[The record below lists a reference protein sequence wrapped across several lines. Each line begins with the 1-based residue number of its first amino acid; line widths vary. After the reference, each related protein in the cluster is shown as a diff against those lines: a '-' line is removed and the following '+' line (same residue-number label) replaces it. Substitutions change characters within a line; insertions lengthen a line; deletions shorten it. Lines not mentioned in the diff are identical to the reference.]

1 MKIYYDKECSD
12 KFPEFLTEK
21 IFVMP
26 LEESAARLARDATE
40 DSSFADG
47 DVFTKTI
54 GLKETIIFSPVEN
67 CDYAVIPY
75 KWNGYDECSS
85 RIIKEAKSHNKKTVA
100 VFNDD
105 TYPKEIIPPEDGY
118 IFVTN
123 LHRSQVHTNEYSF
136 PAFCGD
142 YYNDEE
148 NKRSL
153 FSMNPHTVSFCGAI
167 THRIRQESIDS
178 LSKSKDLQTNFIV
191 RRGFWAPEI
200 HCKEEAKRQYI
211 ENIRSSAFN
220 LCMRGAG
227 NFSYRIYETMMMGR
241 IPVVI
246 DTDQFFPFES
256 VLDYNEFCVMVDYT
270 EVEHISEKIK
280 EWIDNKSKSEIV
292 NIQNTNRK
300 IWEEYMSAHGW
311 IKNFHREFET
321 ESKRSGKKQ

>member
-1 MKIYYDKECSD
+1 
-12 KFPEFLTEK
+12 
-21 IFVMP
+21 
-26 LEESAARLARDATE
+26 
-40 DSSFADG
+40 
-47 DVFTKTI
+47 
-54 GLKETIIFSPVEN
+54 
-67 CDYAVIPY
+67 
-75 KWNGYDECSS
+75 
-85 RIIKEAKSHNKKTVA
+85 
-100 VFNDD
+100 
-105 TYPKEIIPPEDGY
+105 
-118 IFVTN
+118 
-123 LHRSQVHTNEYSF
+123 
-136 PAFCGD
+136 
-142 YYNDEE
+142 
-148 NKRSL
+148 
-153 FSMNPHTVSFCGAI
+153 MNPHTVSFCGAI